1 MELLGYT
8 VSNYDKFHRAIYGSV
23 GKEGKL
29 YGGVGEDAS
38 DLEKLA
44 AYDKT
49 GGLILKGKAKVK
61 TGSFYDFENKKP
73 REEAEVLLIFKDIEG
88 NTVELTE
95 GEAKPVEVIAAEK
108 IAEKKLDKA
117 KKEYAKKGKKEDDE
131 DE

>member
-73 REEAEVLLIFKDIEG
+73 REEAEVMLIFKDIEG
-88 NTVELTE
+88 NTVESSCAWHGT
-95 GEAKPVEVIAAEK
+95 
-108 IAEKKLDKA
+108 KLISSKN
-117 KKEYAKKGKKEDDE
+117 
-131 DE
+131 